1 MARPKAPCGTDAA
14 YRRHLRAGESPC
26 ERCRDA
32 HRDANARYRSAPAV
46 VAEVVVESEP
56 APVSDSEH
64 VKDLRAQ
71 RKALQLAIDWAL
83 GNDPKAVPAAS
94 RELREVNAELEKL
107 TGASSDVQGVP
118 SLADQLAA
126 ARAVR
131 EARAAG

>member
-14 YRRHLRAGESPC
+14 YRRHLREGEQPC
-26 ERCRDA
+26 VRCRDA
-32 HRDANARYRSAPAV
+32 HRAANAVHRAAPAV
-46 VAEVVVESEP
+46 VGDVDVEIAELV
-56 APVSDSEH
+56 DSER
-64 VKDLRAQ
+64 VGDLRAQ
-71 RKALQLAIDWAL
+71 RKVLQLAIEWAL

-107 TGASSDVQGVP
+107 TGASSDAQGVP
-118 SLADQLAA
+118 SLAEQLAA

>member
-14 YRRHLRAGESPC
+14 YRRHLRDGEQPC
-26 ERCRDA
+26 LRCRDA
-32 HRDANARYRSAPAV
+32 HRAANAKYRVGSPPAV
-46 VAEVVVESEP
+46 ADPVDSEP
-56 APVSDSEH
+56 AADSER
-64 VKDLRAQ
+64 VGDLRAQ

-94 RELREVNAELEKL
+94 RELREVNAELERL
-107 TGASSDVQGVP
+107 TGPVSEGVP

-126 ARAVR
+126 ARAAR

>member
-14 YRRHLRAGESPC
+14 YRRHLREGEQPC
-26 ERCRDA
+26 VRCRDA
-32 HRDANARYRSAPAV
+32 HRAANAVHRAAP
-46 VAEVVVESEP
+46 VVVGDVDVEIPEL
-56 APVSDSEH
+56 VDSER
-64 VKDLRAQ
+64 VGDLRAQ
-71 RKALQLAIDWAL
+71 RKVLQLAIEWAL

-126 ARAVR
+126 ARAAR

>member
-1 MARPKAPCGTDAA
+1 MARPKSPCGTDAA
-14 YRRHLRAGESPC
+14 YRRHLREGEQPC
-26 ERCRDA
+26 VRCRDA
-32 HRDANARYRSAPAV
+32 HRAANAAHRAAPAV
-46 VAEVVVESEP
+46 VGAVDVEVPELV
-56 APVSDSEH
+56 DSER
-64 VKDLRAQ
+64 VGDLRAQ

-126 ARAVR
+126 ARAAR

>member
-14 YRRHLRAGESPC
+14 YRRHLREGEQPC
-26 ERCRDA
+26 VRCRDA
-32 HRDANARYRSAPAV
+32 HRAANAVHRAAP
-46 VAEVVVESEP
+46 VVVGDVDVEIPEL
-56 APVSDSEH
+56 VDSER
-64 VKDLRAQ
+64 VGDLRAQ
-71 RKALQLAIDWAL
+71 RKVLQLAIEWAL

-126 ARAVR
+126 ARAAR
-131 EARAAG
+131 EARTAG

>member
-14 YRRHLRAGESPC
+14 YRRHLREGEQPC
-26 ERCRDA
+26 VRCRDA
-32 HRDANARYRSAPAV
+32 HRAANAVHRAAPAV
-46 VAEVVVESEP
+46 VGDVDVEIAELV
-56 APVSDSEH
+56 DSER
-64 VKDLRAQ
+64 VGDLRAQ
-71 RKALQLAIDWAL
+71 RKVLQLAIEWAL

-126 ARAVR
+126 ARAAR
-131 EARAAG
+131 EARTAG